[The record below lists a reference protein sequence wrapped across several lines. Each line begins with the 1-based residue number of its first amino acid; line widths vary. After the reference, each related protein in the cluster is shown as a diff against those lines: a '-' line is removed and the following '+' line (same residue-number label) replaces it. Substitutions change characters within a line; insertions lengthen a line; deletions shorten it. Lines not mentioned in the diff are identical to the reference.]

1 MISGILRDR
10 RQTTSHNSLT
20 TKEVSESLLSSLVPD
35 KVIEGNE
42 GLIDSLGNMIKSVL
56 KKIVDGFKWLWNKLF
71 GSGGDTISFKK
82 GLEELKGAK
91 LNEKGLTFNK
101 KILYFVKREHWGDPA
116 SALKDL
122 VGVSEDLLKMAK
134 NINAKMVNYQSTY
147 VTDKFLSDQRITK
160 NAKIESTSVI
170 SPGLVIK
177 FKYDPSQKAE
187 TSKDN
192 ITVEKTQITAAEA
205 EQNNGFFY
213 ITREAF
219 EAIVKNLISI
229 NEEIKTSEKRFL
241 EITKMWETHIKNFT
255 FTDKLKLDSPSK
267 DMNDYNKA
275 YFVET
280 ANYLNAQFKLI
291 KTLWINFT
299 KEIEE
304 FKSLTVSFTT
314 K

>member
-42 GLIDSLGNMIKSVL
+42 GLIDSLGNIIKSVL
-56 KKIVDGFKWLWNKLF
+56 KKIIDGFKWLWNKLF
-71 GSGGDTISFKK
+71 GSGGDVTGFKK

-101 KILYFVKREHWGDPA
+101 KILYFVKREHWGDTA

-122 VGVSEDLLKMAK
+122 VGASEDLLKMAET
-134 NINAKMVNYQSTY
+134 INTKMVAYQKTYTSDRFLTDDRSDNSAVIETTY
-147 VTDKFLSDQRITK
+147 VISRGLSVKF
-160 NAKIESTSVI
+160 
-170 SPGLVIK
+170 
-177 FKYDPSQKAE
+177 FYDPFQKA
-187 TSKDN
+187 TSSKEN
-192 ITVEKTQITAAEA
+192 VTVEKTNVTDTEV

-219 EAIVKNLISI
+219 ETIVKNLISI
-229 NEEIKTSEKRFL
+229 NEKIKTSEKRFL

-255 FTDKLKLDSPSK
+255 FSDKFKLDVNHK
-267 DMNDYNKA
+267 DMVEHNKT
-275 YFVET
+275 YLVET
-280 ANYLNAQFKLI
+280 ANYLNAEFKLI